1 MRAMRT
7 IAFLAALVALAPA
20 AAIAQP
26 PQPMPLAQRI
36 VAAGMPGAVV
46 YVRDRT
52 GVRAAAAGR
61 ADLSK
66 KAPLTPAMSF
76 RVGSITKTFVATVV
90 LQLVGEGKL
99 SLADRLDH
107 WLPGVVPDAS
117 KITVRELLNHT
128 SGIANYTNEVTFDTA
143 LVTTPSRVWTP
154 QELVSFVDQISPLF
168 APGERWYYSNTNFI
182 LLGLIVERITGRP
195 LGDELRDRIFNP
207 LGLAHSSF
215 PAASASMPKP
225 FAHGYLLPDNGF
237 VPVRKYK
244 DVTAWNPS
252 WAWAAG
258 AMVSTADDLGR
269 FYGALLSGDLLK
281 PELLASMEDTV
292 PLTTDPDS
300 PGYGLGLMHDVDVA
314 ACSDTWGHDGAVPGY
329 TSFVSGRRDGSRI
342 AVVLVNTSVTTRRA
356 TEIVLT
362 QLGTA
367 FCAS

>member
-7 IAFLAALVALAPA
+7 IAFLAALVVLVPA
-20 AAIAQP
+20 AASAQP
-26 PQPMPLAQRI
+26 PKLKPLAQRI
-36 VAAGMPGAVV
+36 VSAGTPGAVV
-46 YVRDRT
+46 YVRDPT

-61 ADLSK
+61 ADLPK
-66 KAPLTPAMSF
+66 KTTLTPAMSF
-76 RVGSITKTFVATVV
+76 RVGSITKSFVAAVV

-99 SLADRLDH
+99 TLANTLDD

-117 KITVRELLNHT
+117 QITVRELLNHT
-128 SGIANYTNEVTFDTA
+128 SGISNYTSEVTFDTA
-143 LVTTPSRVWTP
+143 LVTTPLRVWTP
-154 QELVSFVDQISPLF
+154 LELLSFVGGRPPLF
-168 APGERWYYSNTNFI
+168 APGSVWYYSNTNFI

-195 LGDELRDRIFNP
+195 LGDELRDRIFKP
-207 LGLAHSSF
+207 LRLAHTAF
-215 PAASASMPKP
+215 PTASASMPKP
-225 FAHGYLLPDNGF
+225 FAHGYLLPYNGF

-258 AMVSTADDLGR
+258 AIVSTADDLAR

-281 PELLASMEDTV
+281 PELLAAMEDTV
-292 PLTTDPDS
+292 PLTKDPDG
-300 PGYGLGLMHDVDVA
+300 PGYGLGLMHDVHVA
-314 ACSDTWGHDGAVPGY
+314 TCSDTWGHDGAVPGY

-356 TEIVLT
+356 TEVVLT

-367 FCAS
+367 FCGG